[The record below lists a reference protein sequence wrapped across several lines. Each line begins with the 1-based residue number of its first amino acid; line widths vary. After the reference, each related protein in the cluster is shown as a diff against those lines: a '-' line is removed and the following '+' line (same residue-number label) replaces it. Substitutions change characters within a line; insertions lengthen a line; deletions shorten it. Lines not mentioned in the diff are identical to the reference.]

1 MSEEFTNPG
10 PSAPPPLPPF
20 PTYRKPPKT
29 PAVALVLS
37 LFPGLGQVYNGQ
49 PAKAVVFFLAWVG
62 ALAGGIEHGPMP
74 FALMLP
80 FIHLYNLVDAWKS
93 AVAINARAAGGQS
106 VVEEDIAESPAWG
119 ATLVGVGVVLL
130 LKNIGWL
137 NVEVVAR
144 YWPLLLIAAGIAML
158 RGSLRKQE
166 SDRGSAL

>member
-10 PSAPPPLPPF
+10 PSVPPLP
-20 PTYRKPPKT
+20 TGSSHRKPPKT

-62 ALAGGIEHGPMP
+62 ALAGAIESGPMP
-74 FALMLP
+74 FALMIP
-80 FIHLYNLVDAWKS
+80 FIHFYNLVDAWKS
-93 AVAINARAAGGQS
+93 AVMINARAAGGQS

-137 NVEVVAR
+137 NLEVVAR
-144 YWPLLLIAAGIAML
+144 YWPLLLIGAGIAML
-158 RGSLRKQE
+158 RGSLRRQE